1 MPACAT
7 AESNGIHAL
16 VSAAAARLSS
26 ERDWMFMLLT
36 SFASMLQALL
46 EAEGKGETW
55 KVLGLPAAPH
65 LIGVDGEV
73 RVPDRWENLIR
84 GSEGYMEYMQQQKAA
99 NLVAKATKGPNRTI
113 PRSPISS

>member
-1 MPACAT
+1 MHSC
-7 AESNGIHAL
+7 L
-16 VSAAAARLSS
+16 Q
-26 ERDWMFMLLT
+26 LLPGCLQKGLDVLDVLDLKA
-36 SFASMLQALL
+36 FASMLQALL

-84 GSEGYMEYMQQQKAA
+84 GSEGYKEYVQQQKAA
-99 NLVAKATKGPNRTI
+99 KAAARAAKSPNRTP
-113 PRSPISS
+113 PRSPVSC